1 MSSSKISNNEIL
13 ARAESFPGMCA
24 GIARLEDVLKG
35 PSYGAFL
42 KDKWSSSLLEE
53 PPLGAWPEGAKTA
66 LVLGLNHPEGEPEL
80 DWWYKGNSDGN
91 RRLIEAAESMKRW
104 LKESCNVDAFPL
116 PYHVEKGGLFLKDA
130 AVMAGVGII
139 GQNNLLL
146 HKEWGPQIRLRAI
159 LLQGHLDP
167 GPRKEDFSPCEN
179 CHRPCRNACPQGAFE
194 SGTYD
199 RSRCFKQIEYDV
211 RNKMEAQV
219 TMGTERPE
227 LVVKYCRACELACPL
242 GGR

>member
-1 MSSSKISNNEIL
+1 MNSSKISTNEIL

-24 GIARLEDVLKG
+24 GIARLKDVLKG
-35 PSYGAFL
+35 PSYRAFL

-91 RRLIEAAESMKRW
+91 RRLIAASESVKRW

-116 PYHVEKGGLFLKDA
+116 PYHLEKGGLFLKDA

-146 HKEWGPQIRLRAI
+146 HKEWGPQIRLRAV
-159 LLQGHLDP
+159 LLQGHFEP
-167 GPRKEDFSPCEN
+167 IPRRDDFSPCDN
-179 CHRPCRNACPQGAFE
+179 CDQPCQDACPQGAFE
-194 SGTYD
+194 GGTYD
-199 RSRCFKQIEYDV
+199 RSRCFKQMDHDV
-211 RNKMEAQV
+211 RNKVEARV
-219 TMGTERPE
+219 AEGAEKPER
-227 LVVKYCRACELACPL
+227 VVKYCRACELACPI